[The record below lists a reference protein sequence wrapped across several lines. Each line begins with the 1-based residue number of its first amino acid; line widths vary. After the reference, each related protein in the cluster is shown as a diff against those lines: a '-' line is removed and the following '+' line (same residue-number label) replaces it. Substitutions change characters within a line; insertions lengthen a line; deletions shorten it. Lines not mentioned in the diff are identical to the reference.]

1 MEIATITLILQ
12 YGLKYGPEA
21 VAIVRR
27 LLSGAAPA
35 ESDWAALEN
44 ILKRTGASYF
54 AAPPNSTPT
63 GTP

>member
-1 MEIATITLILQ
+1 MDVATIALVLQ
-12 YGLKYGPEA
+12 YGLRYGPEA

-35 ESDWAALEN
+35 ESDWAALEG
-44 ILKRTGASYF
+44 ILKKTGASYF

-63 GTP
+63 VP